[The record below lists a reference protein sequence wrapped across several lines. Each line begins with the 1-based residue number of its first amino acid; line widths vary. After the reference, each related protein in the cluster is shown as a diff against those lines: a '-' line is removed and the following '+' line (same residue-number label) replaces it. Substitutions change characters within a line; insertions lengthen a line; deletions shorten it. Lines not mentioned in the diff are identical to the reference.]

1 MNILF
6 TLLFL
11 VCTFLLLCA
20 SPNDFLSSMLDGASR
35 AAAVSVSLIASYS
48 VWMGLMRV
56 WEDCGVSRALS
67 RLLKPIV
74 KRILKT
80 ENDEA
85 LTAACMN
92 LSVNLLGISGAATPY
107 GVKTAQLLNDTD
119 NAEFSSAMFFVLN
132 ATSLQIIPTSIVSVR
147 VAMGSAAPTD
157 IILPTIL
164 VSAFSTLLGVAL
176 TFLFIRPVKSVKPL
190 SATAR
195 STAVEKSPFFTRIL
209 GQKRGKNTKMTGAGT
224 R

>member
-56 WEDCGVSRALS
+56 WEDCGVSRVLS

-80 ENDEA
+80 EQDEA
-85 LTAACMN
+85 LAAACMN

-107 GVKTAQLLNDTD
+107 GVKTAQLLDDTE

-132 ATSLQIIPTSIVSVR
+132 ATSLQIIPTSMVSVR

-176 TFLFIRPVKSVKPL
+176 TFLFIRPVKRVKPL
-190 SATAR
+190 SA
-195 STAVEKSPFFTRIL
+195 AVDNAAVKSPLRI
-209 GQKRGKNTKMTGAGT
+209 GVFGKKRGKNRKMTGAGT

>member
-56 WEDCGVSRALS
+56 WEDCGVSRVLS

-80 ENDEA
+80 EQDEA
-85 LTAACMN
+85 LAAACMN

-132 ATSLQIIPTSIVSVR
+132 ATSLQIIPTSVVGIRAALGSVD
-147 VAMGSAAPTD
+147 AANV
-157 IILPTIL
+157 ILPAFLTSL
-164 VSAFSTLLGVAL
+164 FSTLLAAL
-176 TFLFIRPVKSVKPL
+176 LTRLLIPPKPNLSPQPSPL
-190 SATAR
+190 STPF
-195 STAVEKSPFFTRIL
+195 AV
-209 GQKRGKNTKMTGAGT
+209 QKTKGAGM
-224 R
+224 